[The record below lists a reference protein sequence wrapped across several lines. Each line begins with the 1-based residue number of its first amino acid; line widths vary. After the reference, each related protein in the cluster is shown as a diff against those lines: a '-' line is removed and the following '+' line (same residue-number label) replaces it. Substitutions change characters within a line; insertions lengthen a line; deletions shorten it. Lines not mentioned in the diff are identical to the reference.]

1 MHPRRSLPGACLLA
15 AVLAAGCEDGTIDAR
30 TRPPPAELAGDAVG
44 YYCNMIVMN
53 HPGPKGQIFLAGREK
68 PLWFA
73 SVRDAVAFTRL
84 PEEPKSVI
92 AIYVNDMGRTNW
104 GRTSRDRP
112 EPGAWTDA
120 RSAWYVVGSPMRGG
134 MGAPEAV
141 PFAEREAAERFAR
154 ERGGRVLA
162 FDAIP
167 DEAVLGAAGQ
177 TPGRPEEVV
186 SGAAIRSFG
195 APNAVEPGSAAR
207 PSNVPDAT
215 APGTAAR
222 TTGEDDA
229 SEAHTTRFAVRGPLQ
244 RGPEH

>member
-1 MHPRRSLPGACLLA
+1 MHPRISLPGACLLA
-15 AVLAAGCEDGTIDAR
+15 AALAAGCEDGAVDAR

-44 YYCNMIVMN
+44 YYCNMIAMS
-53 HPGPKGQIFLAGREK
+53 HPGPKGQVFLAGREK
-68 PLWFA
+68 PLWFT

-92 AIYVNDMGRTNW
+92 AIYVNDMGRASW
-104 GRTSRDRP
+104 DRP
-112 EPGAWTDA
+112 EPGTWTDA
-120 RSAWYVVGSPMRGG
+120 RSAWYVVGSPVRGG

-141 PFAEREAAERFAR
+141 PFAEREAAGRFAR

-167 DEAVLGAAGQ
+167 DEAVLGAVGQ

-207 PSNVPDAT
+207 PSSVPEAT
-215 APGTAAR
+215 APGPAAR

-229 SEAHTTRFAVRGPLQ
+229 SEAHTTRFAARGPLK

>member
-15 AVLAAGCEDGTIDAR
+15 AVLAAGCEDGAIDAR

-92 AIYVNDMGRTNW
+92 AIYVNDMS
-104 GRTSRDRP
+104 RTSRDRP

-120 RSAWYVVGSPMRGG
+120 RSAWYVVGSSMRGG

-167 DEAVLGAAGQ
+167 DEAVLGAVGQ

-207 PSNVPDAT
+207 PSNVPEAT
-215 APGTAAR
+215 APGTPTR

-229 SEAHTTRFAVRGPLQ
+229 SEAHTTRFAARGPLQ